1 MGHARRNRPQ
11 GSRQRRYWRIVAVVI
26 GVLLG
31 AFFVPPLIEM
41 AGAPVVQQEIACVDY
56 HGSCVEL
63 LSLAER
69 TLRHNGSWGR

>member
-11 GSRQRRYWRIVAVVI
+11 GSRERRYWRILVVVI

-31 AFFVPPLIEM
+31 ALFVPLLIER

-63 LSLAER
+63 LNLAER
-69 TLRHNGSWGR
+69 TLRHSGFWDR